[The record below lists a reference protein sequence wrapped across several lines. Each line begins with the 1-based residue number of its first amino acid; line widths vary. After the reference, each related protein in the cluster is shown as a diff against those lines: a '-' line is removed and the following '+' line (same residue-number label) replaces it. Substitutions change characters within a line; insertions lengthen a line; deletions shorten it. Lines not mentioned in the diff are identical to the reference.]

1 MVFTV
6 INTNDNDN
14 SPCSYDALNTIAANT
29 VRKIIFKYMIK
40 STRIQHFIQENISS
54 LSNKSSILHQIMNGM

>member
-1 MVFTV
+1 MTFQNHVRGQE
-6 INTNDNDN
+6 
-14 SPCSYDALNTIAANT
+14 NT